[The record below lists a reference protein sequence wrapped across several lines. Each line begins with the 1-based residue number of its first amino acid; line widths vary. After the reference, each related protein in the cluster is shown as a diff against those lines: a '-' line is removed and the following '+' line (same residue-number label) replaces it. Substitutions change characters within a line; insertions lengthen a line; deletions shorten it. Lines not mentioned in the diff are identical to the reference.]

1 MGNIKNGFLD
11 GFSGRLGNVVGYC
24 WRGRMCVRSMPS
36 HYRDAQTPQQLQQ
49 RSQFKQVVRLASRA
63 KRVLRVGLRQASLD
77 AQMTE
82 TNYFMRINKL
92 CFAVGTPSF
101 GADEAPRRAAGSPA
115 AGRAVSAGVALSE
128 DEVPVYQGT
137 LTIDYE
143 NLLLADGPV
152 APVAFDMPRLVDEVT
167 LSVDFEKN
175 PLRRVVHPDDLVYVA
190 AYCPELGDF
199 DLSEPAYR
207 RSNRL
212 TMSMNDYWVGREV
225 HLWGFVADSK
235 GRASRSQYLGCVVL
249 STEMVGND
257 AVGDSYDDLSLLL
270 DNACSAQ
277 NGDAADAAD
286 DHLRG
291 AHGGVVDLPDVG
303 ALGAG
308 SSLGG
313 AVP

>member
-1 MGNIKNGFLD
+1 MAVNATNDITSELAKLH
-11 GFSGRLGNVVGYC
+11 RL
-24 WRGRMCVRSMPS
+24 
-36 HYRDAQTPQQLQQ
+36 T
-49 RSQFKQVVRLASRA
+49 
-63 KRVLRVGLRQASLD
+63 
-77 AQMTE
+77 
-82 TNYFMRINKL
+82 
-92 CFAVGTPSF
+92 
-101 GADEAPRRAAGSPA
+101 GADFSRQVECIARRKEFHPLATDKDIFTTGGEQS
-115 AGRAVSAGVALSE
+115 
-128 DEVPVYQGT
+128 D
-137 LTIDYE
+137 DYE

-175 PLRRVVHPDDLVYVA
+175 PLHRVVHPDDFVYLA

-249 STEMVGND
+249 SAEMVGND
-257 AVGDSYDDLSLLL
+257 VVGDSYDHLSLLL